1 MTYFLVYILYVTI
14 AMNIPFYIEIMHIKD
29 SRQNVQNVQ
38 NVKIV
43 KKITKI
49 LGYLKEKN
57 Q

>member
-1 MTYFLVYILYVTI
+1 MTYFLVYILYVTT
-14 AMNIPFYIEIMHIKD
+14 AMNIPFYIKIVHIKD
-29 SRQNVQNVQ
+29 SRQNVQNVE
-38 NVKIV
+38 IV